1 MINTI
6 YYGASGRIG
15 GLLEENQIK
24 GRVFF
29 AKRGGWFQE
38 NGLLIQQEQL
48 LRDIYGH
55 GVRLIDFS
63 IDYSNSSNML
73 LHEQQKKDFFEILL
87 EVTKVQCFVG
97 ISSGAA
103 QFPLHIIKNEFYKKY
118 SQFKSEHSKFLDSL
132 NIPVF
137 YPQLFTLIGKRSFS
151 YKTTG
156 WVNVIEQAK
165 NGGIVEIS
173 DPYELRSWVS
183 EVTLQRYILN
193 FLNNPSG
200 KFFSAIVDG
209 NFCLYELVEIINRL
223 SGNQSQIR
231 INKKSKWLPIA
242 YINQLAPV
250 LSGNL
255 AFEKVISDILKSN

>member
-15 GLLEENQIK
+15 GLLEESQIK
-24 GRVFF
+24 GRIFF

-38 NGLLIQQEQL
+38 NGLLIEQEQL

-55 GVRLIDFS
+55 AVRLLDFS
-63 IDYSNSSNML
+63 IDYSSSSNML
-73 LHEQQKKDFFEILL
+73 LHEQQKKDFFEKLL
-87 EVTKVQCFVG
+87 EVAQVQCFVG
-97 ISSGAA
+97 MSSGAA
-103 QFPLHIIKNEFYKKY
+103 QFPLHIIENEFYKKY

-137 YPQLFTLIGKRSFS
+137 YPQIFTLIGKRSFS

-183 EVTLQRYILN
+183 EATLQRYILN
-193 FLNNPSG
+193 FLNNPSEN
-200 KFFSAIVDG
+200 FFSAIVDG
-209 NFCLYELVEIINRL
+209 NFCLYELVAIVNRL
-223 SGNQSQIR
+223 TGNQSEIR
-231 INKKSKWLPIA
+231 INKKNKWLPVA
-242 YINQLAPV
+242 YINQCSSI
-250 LSGNL
+250 LSGDLVLEN
-255 AFEKVISDILKSN
+255 VISEVLNLD